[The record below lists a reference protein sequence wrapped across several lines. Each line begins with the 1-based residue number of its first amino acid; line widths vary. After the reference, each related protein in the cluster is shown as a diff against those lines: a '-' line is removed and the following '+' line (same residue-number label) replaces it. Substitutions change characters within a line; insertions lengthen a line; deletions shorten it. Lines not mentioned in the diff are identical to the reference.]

1 MNEIY
6 DRPCKG
12 VVTIGYRNSVSGVFT
27 PILRQENLVMYE
39 AADAMARLCAG
50 DSRYAI
56 SHMYYQ
62 YENTNSSPSTVTF
75 GRQDGIKTY
84 LAINTISSTT
94 VDWLRIPIYTKAKI
108 DTYFATGEDPLIYA
122 ANMATFVATSAAYP
136 TNAGGAQV
144 GQSPQQNYFA
154 SSGTNG
160 ASKVTCVALAVSP
173 DPNDK
178 AKDLVFSRLALQTPI
193 VVQSNSYIDC
203 FWSLAFK

>member
-62 YENTNSSPSTVTF
+62 YQNINSPSAVTF
-75 GRQDGIKTY
+75 ERQDGVETY
-84 LAINTISSTT
+84 LAINATSSGTI
-94 VDWLRIPIYTKAKI
+94 DWLRIPIYTEAKI
-108 DTYFATGEDPLIYA
+108 DTYVGTGEDPLIYA
-122 ANMATFVATSAAYP
+122 GNMATFVATSAAYP
-136 TNAGGAQV
+136 ANAGGGQV
-144 GQSPQQNYFA
+144 GQSPSQNYFA
-154 SSGTNG
+154 STGANG
-160 ASKVTCVALAVSP
+160 ASKVTCVALVVSP
-173 DPNDK
+173 QPNDK
-178 AKDLVFSRLALQTPI
+178 TKDLVFSRLALQTPI